1 MKKQYVR
8 LKRIH
13 NKIPKNMKKSKN
25 NKKYRRGAY
34 R

>member
-8 LKRIH
+8 LKRKQ
-13 NKIPKNMKKSKN
+13 NKIPKNMKKPKN
-25 NKKYRRGAY
+25 NEKYRRGAY